1 MTDHR
6 HPGASRGPLPT
17 AAQVVAEAR
26 AWIGT
31 PWQHQAALK
40 GVGCDCTGLVRGV
53 VGAFRELPPEL
64 LRMSYARTPDGVT
77 LLRLCREHLHEVPAS
92 EVQPGDVLAFR
103 YTAHPQHL
111 GIAADYVHGGLSIIH
126 ALDQQGVARGKVVE
140 HRLDATW
147 RARIVGAFRI
157 AETAPVAPSNRCP
170 VLDTGAGAHCRPSE
184 VLA

>member
-6 HPGASRGPLPT
+6 HPGERRGPLPT

-26 AWIGT
+26 TWLGT

-77 LLRLCREHLHEVPAS
+77 LLRLCREHLHEVPAT

-103 YTAHPQHL
+103 YIEQPAAHPQHL

-157 AETAPVAPSNRCP
+157 AETAPVAPSS
-170 VLDTGAGAHCRPSE
+170 DGAHCRPSE